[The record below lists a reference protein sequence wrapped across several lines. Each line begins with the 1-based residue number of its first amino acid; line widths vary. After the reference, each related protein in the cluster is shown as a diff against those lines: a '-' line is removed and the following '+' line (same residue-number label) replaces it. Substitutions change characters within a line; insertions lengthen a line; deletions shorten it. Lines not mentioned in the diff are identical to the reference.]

1 MACFLVRALECD
13 DLRSG
18 SSRHAIEGVDEVRLE
33 RGERA
38 HIRAVEDGR
47 VILTLRVPDGKISAK
62 HARLR
67 HQGTAWLFE
76 DLGSTNG
83 SRIDGSPA
91 TSAELSDGAVIEIGS
106 TILLFREAKARP
118 GLDADKVIGH
128 EAHRVLDTL
137 SLDLEEAMLRIRRVA
152 ASPLSVLLVGETGTG
167 KEVLAHEVHTLSERP
182 GPFVPVNCG
191 AIPGPLME
199 AQLFG
204 HTRGAFTG
212 ATKDEIG
219 FVRSAERGTL
229 FLDEI
234 ADLPPG
240 SQAALLR
247 VLQSGEVTPV
257 GSTKAVH
264 ADVRIV
270 AATHKDLDLLMAQ
283 GLFRRD
289 LYSRL
294 SGYVHTLPSL
304 QDRPEDLGLLA
315 TTLLARHARGAPIEL
330 RIEAAR
336 ALFSYSF
343 PLNIRELE
351 HCLSAAMVL
360 AAGAPISPSHL
371 PDKIRSVRPPSSPA
385 PEASALRPSGE
396 SLSAQDAAICEALV
410 LALSE
415 SGGNVSEAARRM
427 GKARQQV
434 QRWLRRFRLDPLHF
448 RKL

>member
-1 MACFLVRALECD
+1 
-13 DLRSG
+13 
-18 SSRHAIEGVDEVRLE
+18 
-33 RGERA
+33 
-38 HIRAVEDGR
+38 
-47 VILTLRVPDGKISAK
+47 
-62 HARLR
+62 
-67 HQGTAWLFE
+67 
-76 DLGSTNG
+76 
-83 SRIDGSPA
+83 
-91 TSAELSDGAVIEIGS
+91 
-106 TILLFREAKARP
+106 
-118 GLDADKVIGH
+118 
-128 EAHRVLDTL
+128 
-137 SLDLEEAMLRIRRVA
+137 
-152 ASPLSVLLVGETGTG
+152 
-167 KEVLAHEVHTLSERP
+167 
-182 GPFVPVNCG
+182 
-191 AIPGPLME
+191 
-199 AQLFG
+199 
-204 HTRGAFTG
+204 
-212 ATKDEIG
+212 
-219 FVRSAERGTL
+219 
-229 FLDEI
+229 
-234 ADLPPG
+234 
-240 SQAALLR
+240 
-247 VLQSGEVTPV
+247 
-257 GSTKAVH
+257 
-264 ADVRIV
+264 
-270 AATHKDLDLLMAQ
+270 MAQ